1 MGVSL
6 PGGGG
11 GGRGKT
17 SNFDLNLVPFI
28 DLLSV
33 NITFLMATAVW
44 TQISSI
50 QQDQAIS
57 DPTAQVEV
65 PDEPPTPPLTV
76 HIRAD
81 GMWLGR
87 SIETGKNHPKVGE
100 EYDWE
105 AVEKD
110 MDEDREKFPEETQVV
125 IVTDDGMEY
134 QYMIKA
140 LDISRGKGYDKTLLG
155 GGPASVNASLE
166 LTPEGGAPAPG

>member
-11 GGRGKT
+11 GGRGKN

-44 TQISSI
+44 TQISTMQVDQSI
-50 QQDQAIS
+50 S
-57 DPTAQVEV
+57 TDPPTEA
-65 PDEPPTPPLTV
+65 PPEPPTPPLTV
-76 HIRAD
+76 HVRSD
-81 GMWLGR
+81 GLWLGR
-87 SIETGKNHPKVGE
+87 SIETGKNYPKVCE

-105 AVEKD
+105 AVRKD
-110 MDEDREKFPEETQVV
+110 MDEDRQKFPEETQVV
-125 IVTDDGMEY
+125 IVTDDGVDY
-134 QYMIKA
+134 QFMIKA
-140 LDISRGKGYDKTLLG
+140 LDCSREKGYDKTLLG

-166 LTPEGGAPAPG
+166 LAPDGAAGPG